1 LLGLVFG
8 KPAGVFLF
16 SWLSVKSGIASLP
29 RGVNWWH
36 IYGVSL
42 LLETT
47 KLAIFAASIIAALGG
62 LIVLWLASGRERRT
76 S

>member
-1 LLGLVFG
+1 
-8 KPAGVFLF
+8 
-16 SWLSVKSGIASLP
+16 
-29 RGVNWWH
+29 VNWWH

-42 LLETT
+42 LAGIGFTMSIFIGTLAFADPRLLETT